1 MEGKGMGKM
10 RMKRFNK
17 HKGMEIYDLLRIV
30 IGIVIAIVFLFSV
43 SFYLIRGE
51 ASPLS
56 GVSSQMNPAF
66 CNSDADC
73 KEGVCVGGSCT
84 CFLDSQCKVSN
95 RCDMGTGLCG
105 K

>member
-10 RMKRFNK
+10 HMKRFA
-17 HKGMEIYDLLRIV
+17 KGMKGEIYDLLRTV
-30 IGIVIAIVFLFSV
+30 IMIVIALVFLFAV
-43 SFYLIRGE
+43 SMYFIRGE

-56 GVSSQMNPAF
+56 GVSNQLNSTF
-66 CNSDADC
+66 CNADADC